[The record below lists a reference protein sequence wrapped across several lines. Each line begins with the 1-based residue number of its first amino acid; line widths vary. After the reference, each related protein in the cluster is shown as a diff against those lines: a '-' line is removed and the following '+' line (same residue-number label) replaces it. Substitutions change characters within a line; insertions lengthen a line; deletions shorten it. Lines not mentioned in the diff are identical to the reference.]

1 MNRLTEQD
9 LKEGKELIEK
19 YETLSENE
27 KKQVEIYIGALYDRR
42 ELEMAAG

>member
-1 MNRLTEQD
+1 MKKLTEQD

-27 KKQVEIYIGALYDRR
+27 KKQVAIYIGALYDRQ
-42 ELEMAAG
+42 ELERAAG

>member
-9 LKEGKELIEK
+9 FKEGKEFIEK

-27 KKQVEIYIGALYDRR
+27 KKQVEIYIGALYDRQ
-42 ELEMAAG
+42 ELERAAG

>member
-27 KKQVEIYIGALYDRR
+27 RKQVAIYIGALYDRQ
-42 ELEMAAG
+42 ELERVAG